1 MIRNYLVVVFLPF
14 FLYSSNPAPGKL
26 VEQRLKRIEKQSH
39 RFLRLFSKSEIFT
52 QKDINSYLK
61 YKLEN
66 NTTSASLQVKEA
78 KIRID
83 KDRFYLSVVSLLN
96 EPLPF
101 VDMEALSYKILPITM
116 QFSIEQKSGRY
127 RLKVYDIRIGKAVPS
142 ARLALL
148 IMSKLKASTGFNFDV
163 KNWEKFPFGIK
174 KFSQKKGEV
183 KVYF

>member
-1 MIRNYLVVVFLPF
+1 MIRKPLIVVLIPLL
-14 FLYSSNPAPGKL
+14 LYSSNPDPGKL

-39 RFLRLFSKSEIFT
+39 RFLKFFSKSEIFT
-52 QKDINSYLK
+52 QKEINSYLK

-66 NTTSASLQVKEA
+66 NTRGSSLQVKEA
-78 KIRID
+78 KVRID
-83 KDRFYLSVVSLLN
+83 RDRFFLFIVSLLN

-101 VDMEALSYKILPITM
+101 VDMEALSYKVLPITM
-116 QFSIEQKSGRY
+116 QFSIEQRSGRY

-148 IMSKLKASTGFNFDV
+148 ILGRLKASTGFNFDV

-174 KFSQKKGEV
+174 KFSQRQGEI